1 MEYLLLVYKKRC
13 KREFFLMS
21 FLKLIRKT
29 LVKISLQKKVGL
41 VLKIVFVVKVGE
53 GNQGKEFEGFEE
65 VGLLFGI
72 ISIVV
77 LLGTFVILIIES
89 MVDVLQEGIVVVEVL
104 MEQGVEVE

>member
-13 KREFFLMS
+13 KREFFLML

-29 LVKISLQKKVGL
+29 LVKISSQKKVGL